1 MAATNIEPWLFLIK
15 PYEGESLS
23 HFLGRFRRAN
33 HLSASGLGS
42 LAGIGAVVARW
53 ERFHFNPRPSQQE
66 LEAIASVVEVDA
78 QRLAQMLPPAGVG
91 MQHEPIRLCGACYA
105 EAPCHRIEWQY
116 KSVWK
121 CDRHELKLL
130 AKCPNCEA
138 PLKMPAL
145 WEDGCCHRCRRPFA
159 EMAAYQKP
167 VINLRSLN
175 ADS

>member
-1 MAATNIEPWLFLIK
+1 MTAPDVKPWLFIIE
-15 PYEGESLS
+15 PYPGESLS

-33 HLSASGLGS
+33 HLSPAGLGN
-42 LAGIGAVVARW
+42 LAEIGAVVARW

-78 QRLAQMLPPAGVG
+78 DRLAQMLPPLGVG

-105 EAPCHRIEWQY
+105 EAPCHQIEWQY

-121 CDRHELKLL
+121 CDRHQLKLL

-138 PLKMPAL
+138 FFKMPAV
-145 WEDGCCHRCRRPFA
+145 WEYGCCHRCRTPFT
-159 EMAAYQKP
+159 EMAKSQK
-167 VINLRSLN
+167 ST
-175 ADS
+175 